1 MFGHGHIWNR
11 NPGRIAR
18 TLSTAPAEAVLNLRC
33 GELRDGRWVALEIKI
48 GEVKVPGGVR
58 NIERLRENVAS
69 NPAARNPRPE
79 FSAAVTAM
87 SMCSPLAP
95 CGRNGMGAVLVPK
108 EKPLIKSCRGAFVV
122 VVLHSR

>member
-1 MFGHGHIWNR
+1 MVAYGIETPDASLAPCRQHLRRLSSIFG
-11 NPGRIAR
+11 
-18 TLSTAPAEAVLNLRC
+18 AV
-33 GELRDGRWVALEIKI
+33 EFRDGRWVALEIKI

-95 CGRNGMGAVLVPK
+95 CGRNGMGAVLAPK
-108 EKPLIKSCRGAFVV
+108 EKPLIKSCRGTFCRRCIAF
-122 VVLHSR
+122 